1 MFRESNTPY
10 FIRSSVL
17 RSYFFF
23 FVKGVLNFKLL
34 TQHILRASSVGA
46 GSLSLKTETYIAII
60 RLPGKESNLTQPMN
74 TIQHSIRN
82 TTHYSFYRHLRRDAF
97 TTSDTLSCR
106 SSEAGFAISLHSL
119 LILYQNQTP
128 LSSLFSLFFSFIL
141 LEVFPLRAARFVP
154 LSLLLFH
161 FHDDLFIDLR
171 YA

>member
-1 MFRESNTPY
+1 M
-10 FIRSSVL
+10 
-17 RSYFFF
+17 
-23 FVKGVLNFKLL
+23 L
-34 TQHILRASSVGA
+34 TQHVLRASSVGA

-119 LILYQNQTP
+119 LILYQI
-128 LSSLFSLFFSFIL
+128 LSQMSSFFSFFFSFSL
-141 LEVFPLRAARFVP
+141 LEVFPLWTLGLIPF
-154 LSLLLFH
+154 SSLFH
-161 FHDDLFIDLR
+161 DIFFIDLR
-171 YA
+171 YALDNLTHSSRFSCSLLLIFR